1 MFSAGF
7 YRVLVQK
14 SLDVLVSDVFLRKR
28 KSAVMKQIVCGLEF
42 LIWVLLPELDY

>member
-28 KSAVMKQIVCGLEF
+28 KECSDEANCLWTRVSDLGSS
-42 LIWVLLPELDY
+42 PRT